1 MVFGMPDEYVDPS
14 GNTQAFRAFA
24 NSPEPAAAP
33 AAPASKLPLIIGIA
47 VAAVVVIALIAW
59 LALG

>member
-24 NSPEPAAAP
+24 QPPEQAAEAVAP
-33 AAPASKLPLIIGIA
+33 SSKLPLIIA
-47 VAAVVVIALIAW
+47 LVVAAVVVVVLVAW
-59 LALG
+59 FALG

>member
-24 NSPEPAAAP
+24 NAPQPAAETAEP
-33 AAPASKLPLIIGIA
+33 PSKLPLIIGAAA
-47 VAAVVVIALIAW
+47 VAVVLIALIAW
-59 LALG
+59 FALS